1 MAAIVRRAPAK
12 ILDDAGWCVCQ
23 VVSLSTADRSGPCST
38 CGLARLWKT
47 WVIIIFMK
55 HVG

>member
-1 MAAIVRRAPAK
+1 MAAIIRRAPAK

-38 CGLARLWKT
+38 CGLARLQKT
-47 WVIIIFMK
+47 WV
-55 HVG
+55 